1 MKDLFVKTERQRFW
15 LDQLAAIAEPIKAE
29 AVEVDEQS
37 RFPFKAHQL
46 LLQIGYP
53 QLTLPKQ
60 YGGEGL
66 SVYDMVLVQ
75 ETLASYDENASL
87 SLGWTL
93 GVVGEIYETHLWTED
108 VLTAFAQEIKSGAI
122 INRAVSEAAT
132 GSPTRGGRPG
142 TYAVSTKEGWLL
154 NGRKIFTTA
163 SRCSIISLLLLGLR
177 KSNKLVSSLFIKI
190 L

>member
-1 MKDLFVKTERQRFW
+1 MKNLFVKTERQRYW
-15 LDQLAAIAEPIKAE
+15 LDQLVAIAEPIKAE

-37 RFPFKAHQL
+37 RFPFEAHRL

-93 GVVGEIYETHLWTED
+93 GVVGEIYETKLWTD
-108 VLTAFAQEIKSGAI
+108 DLLIAFSEEIK
-122 INRAVSEAAT
+122 
-132 GSPTRGGRPG
+132 RGP
-142 TYAVSTKEGWLL
+142 
-154 NGRKIFTTA
+154 
-163 SRCSIISLLLLGLR
+163 
-177 KSNKLVSSLFIKI
+177 
-190 L
+190 

>member
-1 MKDLFVKTERQRFW
+1 MKNLFVKTERQRFW
-15 LDQLAAIAEPIKAE
+15 LDQLATIAEPIKAE

-37 RFPFKAHQL
+37 RFPFEAHRL

-93 GVVGEIYETHLWTED
+93 GVVGEIYETKLWTDEL
-108 VLTAFAQEIKSGAI
+108 LTAFAEEIKRGAM

-132 GSPTRGGRPG
+132 GSPTRGGDQNKCHFYKR
-142 TYAVSTKEGWLL
+142 WLVIKWAQNL
-154 NGRKIFTTA
+154 YDCIA
-163 SRCSIISLLLLGLR
+163 SAR
-177 KSNKLVSSLFIKI
+177 LFPYFR
-190 L
+190 LD